1 MPGIEKMKLTDDL
14 IREALQCE
22 IDSIDISSNAE
33 AWLCIEA
40 KLADPRSQVPAK
52 RWYYNWHRMATIAA
66 ACLLVVL
73 GAAGLFRAAQFSAP
87 LADSEVIADSE
98 IIADSEM
105 GLGGADD
112 MAALQVEDLPVE
124 AEAEV
129 EAAKDESIQIFVE
142 EIPPPLGE
150 IDPMPPDWPL
160 SLSDDY
166 ALAEAIILFA
176 GGEPFYQGAIYNGAD
191 ADLLL
196 VKSGV
201 AGEDLELFLEHLGRH
216 LLLSLLTVEKTEE
229 FTVFTFEK
237 SSGLARQT
245 TDGNQALLD
254 LSGSISSEELINTA
268 LTLD

>member
-14 IREALQCE
+14 IREALQRE
-22 IDSIDISSNAE
+22 IDSIDIPLADE
-33 AWLCIEA
+33 AWLGIET
-40 KLADPRSQVPAK
+40 KLADPRLQLPVK
-52 RWYYNWHRMATIAA
+52 RRLYNWHRMATVAA

-87 LADSEVIADSE
+87 LADSEM
-98 IIADSEM
+98 IADSEM

-112 MAALQVEDLPVE
+112 LAALQVEDLPAD
-124 AEAEV
+124 AEA
-129 EAAKDESIQIFVE
+129 EAAKDESTQIFVE

-160 SLSDDY
+160 SLPHDY
-166 ALAEAIILFA
+166 TLGEAIILLA
-176 GGEPFYQGAIYNGAD
+176 GGEPFYQGAIYYGAD

-201 AGEDLELFLEHLGRH
+201 ADEDLDLFLNHLGRH
-216 LLLSLLTVEKTEE
+216 LQLNLLPAGKTEE
-229 FTVFTFEK
+229 FTVFTFET

-245 TDGNQALLD
+245 ADGNQALLD
-254 LSGSISSEELINTA
+254 LSGSISSEELIITV